1 MIKVGDT
8 VVRTGGCYRGM
19 LIGDKDTVVGLRGN
33 ADHYDVTLLKFGPGH
48 SPNSLRVINNDPL
61 PPVERH
67 VMYNQGHGNR
77 LSLTLLEANQWHPAR
92 IRVDLPGVCTVL
104 TPDDALNLCHDL
116 RRMAMEI
123 KRQEKADD

>member
-8 VVRTGGCYRGM
+8 VVRTRDVYQDM
-19 LIGDKDTVVGLRGN
+19 LPGDKDTVIGIRETYGGG
-33 ADHYDVTLLKFGPGH
+33 YDVTLEKFGLGH
-48 SPNSLRVINNDPL
+48 SPRSLAVIEPRL

-67 VMYNQGHGNR
+67 VVYNQGHGNR

-92 IRVDLPGVCTVL
+92 IRVDLPGICTIL
-104 TPDDALNLCHDL
+104 APDDALNLCHDL

-123 KRQEKADD
+123 KRQEKKDA